1 MRTRSGRTVNGED
14 SCVATRS
21 VVSHHAPGL
30 EFGKQRRGTGHDA
43 DEAIERGDLHLVDLL
58 FDEQAFGAYQ
68 LQQ

>member
-1 MRTRSGRTVNGED
+1 
-14 SCVATRS
+14 